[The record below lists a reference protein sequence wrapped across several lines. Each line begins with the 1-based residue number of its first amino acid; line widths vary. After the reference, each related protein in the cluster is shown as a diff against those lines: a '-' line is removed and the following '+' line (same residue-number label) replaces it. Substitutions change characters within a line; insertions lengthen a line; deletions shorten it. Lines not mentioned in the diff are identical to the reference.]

1 MAIDLTLKKKKLM
14 LFLITVGFI
23 FSIVYLSWWFENE
36 RIHKPFFIVSFILVI
51 MYTIAQVYFLWYIYL
66 NAGYP
71 RKKKSSRIFKVD
83 VFLPTYNEPVCLV
96 EKALKAMVG
105 MNYPHKTYLIDDGGK
120 KEFKRLAEKYC
131 ADYITRSE
139 KRHYKAGNINNAL
152 KFSCGEIIAIF
163 DVDHI
168 PAKNYLD
175 EVMGHFE
182 NPKIGVVQ
190 VALDHYNC
198 NESFV
203 SNACCKLN
211 DEFFAA
217 TMIGMSGCNS
227 TVIFG
232 SNSIFRRE
240 ALLSL
245 GGYVPGLAEDLN
257 TSIHIHAKGW
267 ESAYVAE
274 ILAKGL
280 VPADLTAFFKQQLKW
295 ARGVF
300 ETLLRHFPL
309 LFKDLSWK
317 KRICYITRM
326 TYYLAGPLVLLHL
339 IFTIAA
345 LFSRQINIHYAE
357 YLLRAMPFVF
367 MFFFIQV
374 YAKYFYFIKE
384 RKKGFNIEGLL
395 LVLGTWPVYSV
406 AFIAA
411 LFNIQIPFI
420 STPKAP
426 SKKGSFKII
435 IPQIAVTAALIG
447 GIIYKW
453 FNYVDYLSLI
463 TIVFGLILILLHS
476 GIFYATWESYKKA
489 KSIHEPHSFE
499 DLLLPTKD
507 FHDEGKAILG

>member
-1 MAIDLTLKKKKLM
+1 MALELSLKKKKLM
-14 LFLITVGFI
+14 LVLITVGFL
-23 FSIVYLSWWFENE
+23 FSILFLSWWFEAQ
-36 RIHKPFFIVSFILVI
+36 RIQKPFYIVSFVVVI
-51 MYTIAQVYFLWYIYL
+51 MYVIAQVYFLWYIYL
-66 NAGYP
+66 NAEYP
-71 RKKKSSRIFKVD
+71 KKKKSNRIFKVD
-83 VFLPTYNEPVCLV
+83 VFLPTYNEPLYLV
-96 EKALKAMVG
+96 EKALKAMVE
-105 MNYPHKTYLIDDGGK
+105 MSYPHKTYLIDDGGK
-120 KEFKRLAEKYC
+120 QEFKKLAGKYC
-131 ADYITRSE
+131 AEYITRPE
-139 KRHYKAGNINNAL
+139 KKHYKAGNINNAL
-152 KFSCGEIIAIF
+152 KFSNGEIIAVF

-168 PAKNYLD
+168 PAQNYLD

-203 SNACCKLN
+203 ANACYKLN

-232 SNSIFRRE
+232 SNSIFRRD

-245 GGYVPGLAEDLN
+245 GGYIPGLAEDLN
-257 TSIHIHAKGW
+257 TSIHLHAKGW

-280 VPADLTAFFKQQLKW
+280 VPADLMAFFKQQLKW

-309 LFKDLSWK
+309 LFKHLNWK

-326 TYYLAGPLVLLHL
+326 TYYLAGPLILVHL
-339 IFTIAA
+339 IFTIMA
-345 LFSRQINIHYAE
+345 LFSRQINLHYAE

-367 MFFFIQV
+367 MFFLIQV

-384 RKKGFNIEGLL
+384 KKKGFNIEGLL
-395 LVLGTWPVYSV
+395 LVLGTWPVYTL

-411 LFNIQIPFI
+411 ILNIQIPFI

-426 SKKGSFKII
+426 SKTGSMKII
-435 IPQIAVTAALIG
+435 LPQIIIIAALLS
-447 GIIYKW
+447 GIIYT
-453 FNYVDYLSLI
+453 FINYIDYLSLI
-463 TIVFGLILILLHS
+463 TISFALIMILLHW
-476 GIFYATWESYKKA
+476 GIFFATWESFKGT
-489 KSIHEPHSFE
+489 KSFHEPHSFE
-499 DLLLPTKD
+499 DFLVPKTLNLK
-507 FHDEGKAILG
+507 